1 MKSKE
6 FIKEDARKVKYE
18 VTRLQDED
26 GDFTNTFVATAD
38 GEEIG
43 RFEGKSRFDSGE
55 ASEAARKCTVQHR
68 AAAINAEDKIREHEY
83 QYNKPLTDIEKAWV
97 EMDNR
102 FMELNDAELNKWQ
115 RYSQS
120 IRKSLI
126 DGSHPACTRK
136 K

>member
-6 FIKEDARKVKYE
+6 FITEDARKIKYE
-18 VTRLQDED
+18 VIRLQDED
-26 GDFTNTFVATAD
+26 GDFSNTFVARAD

-83 QYNKPLTDIEKAWV
+83 QYNKPLSDVEKVWV
-97 EMDNR
+97 ELDNR
-102 FMELNDAELNKWQ
+102 FWTLTDDELAKWT
-115 RYSQS
+115 RYSEA
-120 IRKSLI
+120 IRKSLS